1 MASALLW
8 VLGAVS
14 YAVMQ
19 PPSNGDVV
27 DRNRQGQSTG
37 AESKPS
43 PKYGWSKQ
51 LTTAVLTIAVALT
64 LVGIKA
70 FAYLESGSLSILSSL
85 TDSVLDSFVSILVL
99 GSIIYAHRPADEDH
113 RWGHGKIEA
122 VSALI
127 QASVI
132 IGGAAFLV
140 FESIRTLVSPS
151 PIVQHEVGITIMAI
165 SIVLS
170 LAVVLWQRHALRSTD
185 SLTIEAEAINY
196 GTDAL
201 INAGTL
207 TVLVASLYGAPVW
220 IDPLFAILAACSMA
234 WMARGLLNK
243 ALAMLLDRELPDHE
257 REAIIEVISSHEAV
271 LGWHDLRTRC
281 HGQIYDISFDIE
293 VDARLSLWDSHN
305 VTKDLERALV
315 ERFPQCDVM
324 IHVDP
329 QGFTEDERHRVL
341 GVHF

>member
-1 MASALLW
+1 MRP
-8 VLGAVS
+8 GATTSRNGIRVDTNQES
-14 YAVMQ
+14 Q
-19 PPSNGDVV
+19 PEGSSNPPGP
-27 DRNRQGQSTG
+27 QH
-37 AESKPS
+37 A
-43 PKYGWSKQ
+43 WSQQ
-51 LTTAVLTIAVALT
+51 LTTAVVTIAVAIT

-85 TDSVLDSFVSILVL
+85 TDSVLDSFISVLVL

-122 VSALI
+122 VSALV

-140 FESIRTLVSPS
+140 FESIRSLVSPE
-151 PIVQHEVGITIMAI
+151 PIVQHRLGITIMAI
-165 SIVLS
+165 SIGLS
-170 LAVVLWQRHALRSTD
+170 MAVVLWQRHVLKSTN
-185 SLTIEAEAINY
+185 SLTIEAEVVNY

-207 TVLVASLYGAPVW
+207 VVLVASMYGAPAW
-220 IDPLFAILAACSMA
+220 IDPLFATFAACCMA
-234 WMARGLLNK
+234 WLARGLLYR
-243 ALAMLLDRELPDHE
+243 ALDMLLDRELPDHE
-257 REAIIEVISSHEAV
+257 RQAIIAIISDHEAV
-271 LGWHDLRTRC
+271 LGWHDLRTRS

-315 ERFPQCDVM
+315 AQFPGCDVM